1 MFANST
7 EDAGAAPDFSEDAY
21 EIPDPEFYNFNGN
34 KSLEKFEIG
43 QVWALYSDEDGM
55 PKYYGRI
62 KKVDLLPQCKL
73 HVAWLG
79 VCSTSND
86 IMQWND
92 KKILVTCGRF
102 QLRKLKPSEYTS
114 TAPFSHKMRKTGIDK
129 EGWDLGQH
137 LDSLNVIF
145 QSMQFC
151 GRVPRSKI

>member
-1 MFANST
+1 MFENST
-7 EDAGAAPDFSEDAY
+7 GDASAAPDFSEDAY
-21 EIPDPEFYNFNGN
+21 EIPDPEFYNFDGN

-62 KKVDLLPQCKL
+62 KKIDLLPHCKL
-73 HVAWLG
+73 HVAWLS

-92 KKILVTCGRF
+92 KKIPVTYGRF

-114 TAPFSHKMRKTGIDK
+114 TAPVSHQVRARVETRGKKEEYVILPRKGEIC
-129 EGWDLGQH
+129 
-137 LDSLNVIF
+137 DSQLTL
-145 QSMQFC
+145 C
-151 GRVPRSKI
+151 L